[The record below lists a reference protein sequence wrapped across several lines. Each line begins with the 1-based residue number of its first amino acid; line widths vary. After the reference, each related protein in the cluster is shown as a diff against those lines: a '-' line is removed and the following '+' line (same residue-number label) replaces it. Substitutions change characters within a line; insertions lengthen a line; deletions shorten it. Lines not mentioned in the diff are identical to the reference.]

1 MIQGD
6 GLGGA
11 GSLSLS
17 LSLSLTHTHTH
28 IHFSLFYRCLS
39 VLSLLPPSFLLSP
52 PSLTHLRRGQQIAR
66 DKVVE
71 LERAEALGVR
81 GVREDVYDVEVAVEA
96 EGEGT
101 GGHGGPREAGA

>member
-1 MIQGD
+1 MRV
-6 GLGGA
+6 
-11 GSLSLS
+11 LSLS

-28 IHFSLFYRCLS
+28 THTLLSSTGVSLFSLFF
-39 VLSLLPPSFLLSP
+39 PPPFFSP